1 MKDLFTT
8 GQIADK
14 LQERV
19 ARVEYAI
26 RWLRLKP
33 VDRVGIIRL
42 FNELQIKAIKEKLY
56 NLRIQK

>member
-1 MKDLFTT
+1 MEGLFTT
-8 GQIADK
+8 GQIAGK
-14 LQERV
+14 LDERI

-26 RWLRLKP
+26 RWLKLKP

-42 FNELQIKAIKEKLY
+42 FNELQVSAIKEKLY